1 MTPKQLRAFLAVAK
15 TLSFAEAGA
24 MVHLSQPA
32 LSLSIKKLEDSLGG
46 PLLTR
51 STRSVALTPE
61 GMALSEAGLRLLAEW
76 DNTVDELQQR
86 FALKKGKVAVAAM
99 PSFAGTLLPKAM
111 LAFREQHPNINIEVH
126 DVIAERVVEMV
137 QQGRIELGITFD
149 PGNNEELNFTPLFD
163 DAFIAVLPPGH
174 THAGCDEITWPRLLE
189 SDFITLQRP
198 STFRDLMERQL
209 SEQGLVPRIAFDA
222 HHLSTVGRMVATGLG
237 VGAVPAL
244 CREQMMEQGASCA
257 RLVDPVIS
265 RQVGI
270 LTRRR
275 HGLSVAAEE
284 LKQMLI
290 EIFQQ

>member
-32 LSLSIKKLEDSLGG
+32 LSLSIKKLEDGLGG

-61 GMALSEAGLRLLAEW
+61 GMALYEAGLRLLAEW

-163 DAFIAVLPPGH
+163 DAFLAVLPPGH

-244 CREQMMEQGASCA
+244 CREQMMELGASCA

>member
-32 LSLSIKKLEDSLGG
+32 LSLSIKKLEDGLGG

-51 STRSVALTPE
+51 STRSVTLTPE
-61 GMALSEAGLRLLAEW
+61 GMALYEAGLRLLAEW

-209 SEQGLVPRIAFDA
+209 SEQGLVPRITFDA

-244 CREQMMEQGASCA
+244 CREQMMELGASCA